1 MKRFN
6 FYLPEDLV
14 KTLREIAKQKDT
26 TYSDLIRR
34 ILLAYVKQQS
44 NRDA

>member
-6 FYLPEDLV
+6 FYLPEELV
-14 KTLREIAKQKDT
+14 QTLKDMAKQKDT
-26 TYSDLIRR
+26 THSDLIRR

-44 NRDA
+44 NRNA